1 MQEILDR
8 SHVLM
13 QCYLINKQTK
23 ARSGCGS
30 VLRGHI
36 NVKKPYFDELIERLK
51 ERINKLIELGHPF
64 QGSAGSIGDWCE
76 KIPDM
81 VLPPDNTS
89 WPSGEE
95 LYLLEYW
102 YIRTLSIIAHTMVA
116 RMHQFYAFADKIE
129 EHYNN
134 DQEKAK
140 DAIDNAIKE
149 FEDFVKGCEQRKLDE
164 NSLKDFFSHY
174 RSWHTGVFNP
184 DTERYY
190 PVINNDCKL
199 PEVFKRLGSGKY
211 DDYIIRAT
219 YIDYMTEEQR
229 NY

>member
-23 ARSGCGS
+23 EKSGSGFG
-30 VLRGHI
+30 LRGHI
-36 NVKKPYFDELIERLK
+36 NVRKPDFDELIKRLK
-51 ERINKLIELGHPF
+51 DCINKLIELGHPF

-76 KIPDM
+76 KTPDM
-81 VLPPDNTS
+81 VLPPDNKS
-89 WPSGEE
+89 WPSGED

-116 RMHQFYAFADKIE
+116 RMHQFYAYADKIE

-134 DQEKAK
+134 QEKAK
-140 DAIDNAIKE
+140 AAIDNAIKK
-149 FEDFVKGCEQRKLDE
+149 FEDFVEGCEQRKLDE
-164 NSLKDFFSHY
+164 KSLKDFFSHY

-184 DTERYY
+184 NTERYY

-199 PEVFKRLGSGKY
+199 PEVFKQLGSGKY